1 MVLGWTYDLL
11 ILWSLVLLVVILFA
25 RGRKRLFLYE
35 VVAVGFA
42 TGFAVLAGDASG
54 TDASTS
60 LSGILNSGSPPI
72 YLAMR
77 VALAT
82 AAIVTASPDL
92 SRPMRQVGRWLI
104 GIGAVSGI
112 ALGTALPIGV
122 VAGFLIG
129 LGSAALVH
137 LLFGS
142 PGGRLTLEQVTEML
156 GELGVEAT
164 ATEDAPLQPRGVALT
179 IASTPEGKPLLVKTF
194 GRDATDGQLVAATW
208 YAIWHRVRSAS

>member
-1 MVLGWTYDLL
+1 MPSCWCSRSWAPLVLSLYAPGPTAIDTAATDLVAQLPDLAGWFWEVTYDLL
-11 ILWSLVLLVVILFA
+11 IVWSLVLLVVILFA

-42 TGFAVLAGDASG
+42 TGFAILAGDASG
-54 TDASTS
+54 TDVSTS

-82 AAIVTASPDL
+82 AVIVTASPDL

-122 VAGFLIG
+122 VAA
-129 LGSAALVH
+129 GS
-137 LLFGS
+137 
-142 PGGRLTLEQVTEML
+142 
-156 GELGVEAT
+156 
-164 ATEDAPLQPRGVALT
+164 
-179 IASTPEGKPLLVKTF
+179 
-194 GRDATDGQLVAATW
+194 
-208 YAIWHRVRSAS
+208 